1 MREEGGPGLG
11 IGVHDMSD
19 PTRELLADARP
30 HSHFVQLHDAADDTA
45 LLTNIGSYLAEG
57 LVRGE
62 GGIVIATEAHRAGLP
77 AAVAKAGFAPEAALR
92 DGRLVLL
99 DAHEMLDRLLVDGQ
113 PNPQR
118 FTDVVGSLIG
128 ELSARTGRRGI
139 RAYGEMVGVLW
150 TAERYAAAIRLE
162 ELWNTLLADG
172 GFKLFC
178 AYPIDV
184 FGEGFRPDD
193 VDALLA
199 KHTHLLPAGNA
210 ALQRAV
216 DRAMD
221 EVLGQR
227 AHGVRELSG
236 RHGRPAWPALP
247 SAEATILWL
256 RANLPVYADEIV
268 ARARRYYRAAA

>member
-1 MREEGGPGLG
+1 
-11 IGVHDMSD
+11 MSD
-19 PTRELLADARP
+19 VTRELLGEARP
-30 HSHFVQLHDAADDTA
+30 QSHFVQLHDATDDA
-45 LLTNIGSYLAEG
+45 VLLANIGRYLAEG

-62 GGIVIATEAHRAGLP
+62 VALVIATEGHRAGVP
-77 AAVAKAGFAPEAALR
+77 AAVAKAGFAPEAALC
-92 DGRLVLL
+92 DGQLVLL
-99 DAHEMLDRLLVDGQ
+99 DAHETLDRLMVDGQ

-118 FTDVVGSLIG
+118 FTEVVGSLMRDLG
-128 ELSARTGRRGI
+128 ARTGSRGI

-150 TAERYAAAIRLE
+150 SAERYAAAIRLE
-162 ELWNTLLADG
+162 ELWNALLAEG

-199 KHTHLLPAGNA
+199 NHTHLLPAGDA

-221 EVLGQR
+221 EVLGPR
-227 AHGVRELSG
+227 ADGVRELSD

-247 SAEATILWL
+247 NAEAMILWL
-256 RANLPVYADEIV
+256 RAYLPAYADEIIG
-268 ARARRYYRAAA
+268 RARRYYRAAA

>member
-1 MREEGGPGLG
+1 MSELARGLAG
-11 IGVHDMSD
+11 E
-19 PTRELLADARP
+19 TRP
-30 HSHFVQLHDAADDTA
+30 HSHFVQLHDAADSTA
-45 LLTNIGSYLAEG
+45 LLANIGRYLADG

-62 GGIVIATEAHRAGLP
+62 GGIVIATEAHREALP
-77 AAVAKAGFAPEAALR
+77 AAIARAGFAPVAALR
-92 DGRLVLL
+92 DGRLVVL
-99 DAHEMLDRLLVDGQ
+99 DAHETLDRLLVDGQ

-118 FTDVVGSLIG
+118 FADVVGAAIE

-162 ELWNTLLADG
+162 ELWNTLLAGG
-172 GFKLFC
+172 GFELYC
-178 AYPIDV
+178 AYPIDI

-199 KHTHLLPAGNA
+199 KHTHLVPAGNE
-210 ALQRAV
+210 ALQHAV
-216 DRAMD
+216 ERAMD

-227 AHGVRELSG
+227 AAGVRTLSAQQ
-236 RHGRPAWPALP
+236 GRPAWPALP

-268 ARARRYYRAAA
+268 SRARRYYRAA

>member
-1 MREEGGPGLG
+1 
-11 IGVHDMSD
+11 MSD
-19 PTRELLADARP
+19 AARELLVEARP
-30 HSHFVQLHDAADDTA
+30 HSHFVQLHDATDTTA
-45 LLTNIGSYLAEG
+45 LLANIGRYLAEG

-62 GGIVIATEAHRAGLP
+62 GAVVIATEAHRAGIP
-77 AAVAKAGFAPEAALR
+77 AAVAEAGFAPEAALR

-99 DAHEMLDRLLVDGQ
+99 DAHETLDRLLVDGQ

-118 FTDVVGSLIG
+118 FTEVIGSLMRTLG
-128 ELSARTGRRGI
+128 ARTGRRGI

-172 GFKLFC
+172 GFELFC

-199 KHTHLLPAGNA
+199 THTHLLPAGNA

-221 EVLGQR
+221 EVLGR
-227 AHGVRELSG
+227 HADGVRELSDCA
-236 RHGRPAWPALP
+236 GRPSWAALP
-247 SAEATILWL
+247 TAEAAILWL
-256 RANLPVYADEIV
+256 RANLPAYADEIV